1 MKMARSIVFI
11 ARKWNW
17 LAPIR
22 HIIKPVCIWVVTVKM
37 ALILWVSA
45 YWEICFHVE
54 HFICGLGHIWKR
66 NIQAPVTHFK
76 GKNFRNCF
84 PSSVG
89 WPSLCVNIYDFP
101 FSVPYIIPSLPAHKS
116 IQKYNKWQ
124 WRNLGNQVYFHGV
137 NYIFYLAPHRGHI
150 FPLAFLFLAKFVVY
164 GIWQMRQKSVP
175 DGCKYCATG
184 GVVFYW
190 LSSSFSWVCHC
201 HRLIRGVCKG
211 WWKYTKSRMI

>member
-66 NIQAPVTHFK
+66 NIQVLQHLWHTLR
-76 GKNFRNCF
+76 GKTSGTVF
-84 PSSVG
+84 PPLSGGRRFASI
-89 WPSLCVNIYDFP
+89 LYDFP
-101 FSVPYIIPSLPAHKS
+101 REIFARISIFQPIFAISGIFQRLHRVCLMGANTSKPLSAYNAHHELYFDGSPSYVSHFRLPVRS
-116 IQKYNKWQ
+116 LENRW
-124 WRNLGNQVYFHGV
+124 
-137 NYIFYLAPHRGHI
+137 
-150 FPLAFLFLAKFVVY
+150 
-164 GIWQMRQKSVP
+164 
-175 DGCKYCATG
+175 
-184 GVVFYW
+184 
-190 LSSSFSWVCHC
+190 
-201 HRLIRGVCKG
+201 
-211 WWKYTKSRMI
+211 